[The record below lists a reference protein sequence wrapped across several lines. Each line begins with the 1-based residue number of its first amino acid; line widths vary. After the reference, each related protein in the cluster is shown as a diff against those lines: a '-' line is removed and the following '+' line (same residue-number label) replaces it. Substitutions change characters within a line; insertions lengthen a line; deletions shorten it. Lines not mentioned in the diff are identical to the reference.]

1 MKFAGRG
8 FLSILAVDVKKL
20 RNARRVAW
28 DYWQAYPSQA
38 MSQRV
43 SNSSETLGAESHQ
56 GRQSA
61 IMSRRFEIRERFES
75 QFFVEPI
82 GQHSTNSR
90 H

>member
-1 MKFAGRG
+1 MQFAGRG
-8 FLSILAVDVKKL
+8 LLSILAVDVKKL
-20 RNARRVAW
+20 GNARRVTW
-28 DYWQAYPSQA
+28 VYGQAYTAQP

-43 SNSSETLGAESHQ
+43 SNSSKALRAESRQ

-61 IMSRRFEIRERFES
+61 IMSRGLEIRESFES